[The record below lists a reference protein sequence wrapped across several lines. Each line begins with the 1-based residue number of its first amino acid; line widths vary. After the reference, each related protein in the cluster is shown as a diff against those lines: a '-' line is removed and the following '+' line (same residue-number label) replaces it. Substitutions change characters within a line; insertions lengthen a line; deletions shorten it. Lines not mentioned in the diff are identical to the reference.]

1 MPSLKDIARI
11 CGVSVTTV
19 SKALRNY
26 SDISMETKEKIRQVA
41 EELEYGEFRKQKTE
55 ENRIRKSLT
64 YNIGLIIGEQIHNP
78 RLRYRIIEEIELF
91 RQLIGEKGA
100 DITIINNLLSLE
112 KRPTVQAEAVHRRVD
127 GIACFGI
134 ENPFHKELH
143 QLAHCAL
150 PAVSIGTVIEGMQ
163 SIVFDYN
170 GGLKKLLVNA
180 GGLGCMNIVCIRR
193 ERKNS
198 PYRKLLISNEPDMQ
212 IHMESIREE
221 TPQEALISICS
232 LKQQYHPDGMILP
245 DMEMYEACRE
255 ALGADFEPVFS
266 HHPEPSAQYPMPVF
280 LSALYRF
287 PNQYVPGAQLS
298 GANIR
303 AAILYDERAL
313 IEEAV
318 KSLAGQIVSPFWEI
332 ERKKIEGRIISG
344 GSREAAL

>member
-55 ENRIRKSLT
+55 ETRIRKSLT

-78 RLRYRIIEEIELF
+78 CLRYRIIEEIELF

-100 DITIINNLLSLE
+100 DITIINNLLSPE
-112 KRPTVQAEAVHRRVD
+112 RRPTVQAEAVHRRVD

-134 ENPFHKELH
+134 ENPFHEELH
-143 QLAHCAL
+143 QLAHGAL
-150 PAVSIGTVIEGMQ
+150 PAVSIGTFIEGMQ
-163 SIVFDYN
+163 SVVFDYH
-170 GGLKKLLVNA
+170 GGLKKLLINA
-180 GGLGCMNIVCIRR
+180 GGLGCRNIVCIRR

-198 PYRKLLISNEPDMQ
+198 PCRKLLISNEPDMQ
-212 IHMESIREE
+212 VHVESVRAE
-221 TPQEALISICS
+221 TPQEALISFYS
-232 LKQQYHPDGMILP
+232 LEKTCHPDGIILP

-255 ALGADFEPVFS
+255 ALETGCRLPFS
-266 HHPEPSAQYPMPVF
+266 PPAHSSAKCPMPIF

-287 PNQYVPGAQLS
+287 PNQYVPRAAHS

-303 AAILYDERAL
+303 AAILYDERTL

-318 KSLAGQIVSPFWEI
+318 ESLAGQIVSPFWEI
-332 ERKKIEGRIISG
+332 ERKKVEGRIISG